1 MDIERIND
9 NTFKVY
15 ISYIDIE
22 ERGFSR
28 DEIWFNKDKSE
39 QLFWE
44 MMDEVHDDDHF
55 EELDGP
61 LWIQVHAMEKGLEVI
76 VTRTEI
82 TKQDE
87 RLGNNSDVDDI
98 SSKIFKN
105 GVSSSI
111 GQHEF
116 DDFSSYMDDLEEIPS
131 DYTFV
136 FESFDDVIGLAKKLD
151 ETDLQTSLYYY
162 EDKYYLLIVFDFDI
176 TEFESVLNTLSIVS
190 EFANNSKTTIHIIQ
204 EYGKQIIESGVL
216 DEINK
221 HF

>member
-76 VTRTEI
+76 VTRTEMSKGNDQSESSFEVEDI
-82 TKQDE
+82 T
-87 RLGNNSDVDDI
+87 G
-98 SSKIFKN
+98 KIFKN
-105 GVSSSI
+105 GTNSI
-111 GQHEF
+111 DPHEF
-116 DDFSSYMDDLEEIPS
+116 EDFPNYMDDLDELPS

-136 FESFDDVIGLAKKLD
+136 FDNFDDILPLAKKLD
-151 ETDLQTSLYYY
+151 KKSIQSSLYHY
-162 EDKYYLLIVFDFDI
+162 ENKYYLNIYFNFDMNEIVTILD
-176 TEFESVLNTLSIVS
+176 TLSIIS
-190 EFANNSKTTIHIIQ
+190 EFASRTNKTIHVIQ
-204 EYGKQIIESGVL
+204 EYGKEIIANDVFNEL
-216 DEINK
+216 NK

>member
-76 VTRTEI
+76 VTRTEMA
-82 TKQDE
+82 KDE
-87 RLGNNSDVDDI
+87 QSDDSLRSEDL
-98 SSKIFKN
+98 SNKIFKN
-105 GVSSSI
+105 AVSNM
-111 GQHEF
+111 GPHEF
-116 DDFSSYMDDLEEIPS
+116 DDFSNYMDDLDEIPS
-131 DYTFV
+131 EYTFV
-136 FESFDDVIGLAKKLD
+136 FENFEDVIGLSKKL
-151 ETDLQTSLYYY
+151 EDLDFDTSLYHYN
-162 EDKYYLLIVFDFDI
+162 EKYYLHVAFDMDLVELEAI
-176 TEFESVLNTLSIVS
+176 LNTLSVIS
-190 EFANNSKTTIHIIQ
+190 EFGQSTKTTIHIIQ
-204 EYGKQIIESGVL
+204 EYGKEIIANNVMEEL
-216 DEINK
+216 NR

>member
-111 GQHEF
+111 GPHEF
-116 DDFSSYMDDLEEIPS
+116 DDFSSYMEELEDIPT

-151 ETDLQTSLYYY
+151 EGDLQTSLYFY
-162 EDKYYLLIVFDFDI
+162 EEKYYLHIVFDFDI

-190 EFANNSKTTIHIIQ
+190 EFANSSKTTIHMIE
-204 EYGKQIIESGVL
+204 EYGKQIIADAVL
-216 DEINK
+216 DELNK

>member
-76 VTRTEI
+76 VTRTEL

-87 RLGNNSDVDDI
+87 RLGNNSDADDI

-111 GQHEF
+111 GPHEF
-116 DDFSSYMDDLEEIPS
+116 DDFSSYMDELDEIPM

-151 ETDLQTSLYYY
+151 EAELQTSLYFY
-162 EDKYYLLIVFDFDI
+162 EEKYYLHIVFDFDV
-176 TEFESVLNTLSIVS
+176 TEFEFVLNTLSIVS
-190 EFANNSKTTIHIIQ
+190 EFASNSKTTIHLIQ
-204 EYGKQIIESGVL
+204 EYGKQIIADGVL
-216 DEINK
+216 DELNK

>member
-76 VTRTEI
+76 VTRTEMA
-82 TKQDE
+82 KDE
-87 RLGNNSDVDDI
+87 RSDDSLSAEDL
-98 SSKIFKN
+98 SNKIFKN
-105 GVSSSI
+105 AVSNSM
-111 GQHEF
+111 GPHEF
-116 DDFSSYMDDLEEIPS
+116 DDFSNYMDDLDEIPS
-131 DYTFV
+131 EYTFI
-136 FESFDDVIGLAKKLD
+136 FENFEDVIGLSKKLD
-151 ETDLQTSLYYY
+151 DIDLDTSLYHYN
-162 EDKYYLLIVFDFDI
+162 EKYYLHVIFDMDMVELEVI
-176 TEFESVLNTLSIVS
+176 LNTLSVIS
-190 EFANNSKTTIHIIQ
+190 EFGQSTKTTIHIIQ
-204 EYGKQIIESGVL
+204 EYGKEIIAANVMEEL
-216 DEINK
+216 KK

>member
-76 VTRTEI
+76 VTRTEMA
-82 TKQDE
+82 KDE
-87 RLGNNSDVDDI
+87 RSDDSLSAEDL
-98 SSKIFKN
+98 SNKIFKN
-105 GVSSSI
+105 AVSNSM
-111 GQHEF
+111 GPHEF
-116 DDFSSYMDDLEEIPS
+116 DDFSNYMDDLDEIPS
-131 DYTFV
+131 EYTFI
-136 FESFDDVIGLAKKLD
+136 FENFEDVIGLSKKLD
-151 ETDLQTSLYYY
+151 DIDLDTSLYHYN
-162 EDKYYLLIVFDFDI
+162 EKYYLHVIFDMDMVELEVI
-176 TEFESVLNTLSIVS
+176 LNTLSVIS
-190 EFANNSKTTIHIIQ
+190 EFGQSTKTTIHIIQ
-204 EYGKQIIESGVL
+204 EYGKEIIAANVMEEL
-216 DEINK
+216 NK

>member
-87 RLGNNSDVDDI
+87 RLGNNSDVDDM
-98 SSKIFKN
+98 SGKIFKN

-111 GQHEF
+111 GPHEF
-116 DDFSSYMDDLEEIPS
+116 DDFSSYMEDLEEIPT

-136 FESFDDVIGLAKKLD
+136 FEGFDDVIGLAKKLD
-151 ETDLQTSLYYY
+151 EADLLTSLYYY
-162 EDKYYLLIVFDFDI
+162 EDKYYLHIVFDFDI
-176 TEFESVLNTLSIVS
+176 TEFESVLNTLSVVS

-204 EYGKQIIESGVL
+204 EYGKQIIEHGVL
-216 DEINK
+216 DELNK

>member
-55 EELDGP
+55 EELEGP
-61 LWIQVHAMEKGLEVI
+61 LWIQDHAMEKGLEVI

-82 TKQDE
+82 GKHEE
-87 RLGNNSDVDDI
+87 RSDDFEMDDL
-98 SSKIFKN
+98 SNKIFKN

-111 GQHEF
+111 GPHEF
-116 DDFSSYMDDLEEIPS
+116 DDFSHFMDEGEEIPS
-131 DYTFV
+131 EYTFV
-136 FESFDDVIGLAKKLD
+136 FENFDDLLVLAKKLD
-151 ETDLQTSLYYY
+151 KVNFETSLYHY
-162 EDKYYLLIVFDFDI
+162 EEKYYLHAVFNSEV
-176 TEFESVLNTLSIVS
+176 TEFEDVLNTLSVIS
-190 EFANNSKTTIHIIQ
+190 EFANSTKTTIHMIQ
-204 EYGKQIIESGVL
+204 EYGKEIIVNDVFQEL
-216 DEINK
+216 NR

>member
-82 TKQDE
+82 TKHDD
-87 RLGNNSDVDDI
+87 RLGSNSDVDDI

-111 GQHEF
+111 GPHEF
-116 DDFSSYMDDLEEIPS
+116 DDFSSYMDELEEMPT

-136 FESFDDVIGLAKKLD
+136 FENFDDVIGLAKKLD
-151 ETDLQTSLYYY
+151 ESDLQTSLYHY
-162 EDKYYLLIVFDFDI
+162 EEKYYMHIVFDFDI

-190 EFANNSKTTIHIIQ
+190 EFASNSKTTIHIIQ

-216 DEINK
+216 DELNK

>member
-111 GQHEF
+111 GPHEF
-116 DDFSSYMDDLEEIPS
+116 DDFSSYMEELEDIPT

-151 ETDLQTSLYYY
+151 EADLQTSLYFY
-162 EDKYYLLIVFDFDI
+162 EEKYYLHIVFDFDI

-190 EFANNSKTTIHIIQ
+190 EFANSSKTTIHMIE
-204 EYGKQIIESGVL
+204 EYGKQIIADAVL
-216 DEINK
+216 DELNK

>member
-87 RLGNNSDVDDI
+87 RIGSNSDVDDI

-111 GQHEF
+111 GAHEF
-116 DDFSSYMDDLEEIPS
+116 DDFSSYMDELEEIPM

-136 FESFDDVIGLAKKLD
+136 FESFEDVIGLAKKLD
-151 ETDLQTSLYYY
+151 EADLQTSLYFY
-162 EDKYYLLIVFDFDI
+162 EEKYYLHIIFDFEI
-176 TEFESVLNTLSIVS
+176 TEFDSVLNILSVVS

-204 EYGKQIIESGVL
+204 EYGKQIIESRVL
-216 DEINK
+216 DELNK

>member
-76 VTRTEI
+76 VTRTEL

-87 RLGNNSDVDDI
+87 RLGNNSDGDDL
-98 SSKIFKN
+98 SNKIFKN

-111 GQHEF
+111 GSHEF
-116 DDFSSYMDDLEEIPS
+116 DDFSSYMEDLEEIPT

-136 FESFDDVIGLAKKLD
+136 FENFDDVIGLAKKLD
-151 ETDLQTSLYYY
+151 EADLQTSLYFY
-162 EDKYYLLIVFDFDI
+162 EEKYYLHIVFDFDI
-176 TEFESVLNTLSIVS
+176 TEFDTVLNVLSIVS
-190 EFANNSKTTIHIIQ
+190 EFGNSSKTTIHIIE
-204 EYGKQIIESGVL
+204 EYGKQIIADGVL
-216 DEINK
+216 DELNK

>member
-76 VTRTEI
+76 VTRTEM
-82 TKQDE
+82 TKDE
-87 RLGNNSDVDDI
+87 QSDDSLRSEDL
-98 SSKIFKN
+98 SNKIFKN
-105 GVSSSI
+105 AVSNM
-111 GQHEF
+111 GPHEF
-116 DDFSSYMDDLEEIPS
+116 DDFSNYMDDLDEIPS
-131 DYTFV
+131 EYTFV
-136 FESFDDVIGLAKKLD
+136 FENFEDVIGLSKKL
-151 ETDLQTSLYYY
+151 EDLDFDTSLYHYN
-162 EDKYYLLIVFDFDI
+162 EKYYLHVAFDMDLVELEAI
-176 TEFESVLNTLSIVS
+176 LNTLSVIS
-190 EFANNSKTTIHIIQ
+190 EFGQSTKTTIHIIQ
-204 EYGKQIIESGVL
+204 EYGKEIIANNVMEEL
-216 DEINK
+216 NR

>member
-87 RLGNNSDVDDI
+87 RIGSNSDVDDI

-111 GQHEF
+111 GTHEF
-116 DDFSSYMDDLEEIPS
+116 DDFSSYMDELEEIPM

-136 FESFDDVIGLAKKLD
+136 FESFEDIIGLAKKLD
-151 ETDLQTSLYYY
+151 EADIQTSLYFY
-162 EDKYYLLIVFDFDI
+162 EEKYYLHIIFDFEI
-176 TEFESVLNTLSIVS
+176 TEFESVLNILSVVS

-204 EYGKQIIESGVL
+204 EYGKQIIESRVL
-216 DEINK
+216 DELNK

>member
-87 RLGNNSDVDDI
+87 RIGSNSDVDDI

-111 GQHEF
+111 GTHEF
-116 DDFSSYMDDLEEIPS
+116 DDFSSYMDELEEIPM

-136 FESFDDVIGLAKKLD
+136 FESFEDVIGLAKKLD
-151 ETDLQTSLYYY
+151 EADLQTSLYFY
-162 EDKYYLLIVFDFDI
+162 EEKYYLHIIFDFEI
-176 TEFESVLNTLSIVS
+176 TEFDSVLNILSVVS

-204 EYGKQIIESGVL
+204 EYGKQIIESRVL
-216 DEINK
+216 DELNK

>member
-87 RLGNNSDVDDI
+87 RIGSNSDVDDI

-111 GQHEF
+111 GAHEF
-116 DDFSSYMDDLEEIPS
+116 DDFSSYMDELEEIPM

-136 FESFDDVIGLAKKLD
+136 FESFEDVIGLAKKLD
-151 ETDLQTSLYYY
+151 EADIQTSLYFY
-162 EDKYYLLIVFDFDI
+162 EEKYYLHIIFDFEI
-176 TEFESVLNTLSIVS
+176 TEFDSVLNILSVVS

-204 EYGKQIIESGVL
+204 EYGKQIIESRVL
-216 DEINK
+216 DELNK

>member
-87 RLGNNSDVDDI
+87 RIGSNSDVDDI

-111 GQHEF
+111 GTHEF
-116 DDFSSYMDDLEEIPS
+116 DDFSSYMDELEEIPM

-136 FESFDDVIGLAKKLD
+136 FESFEDVIGLAKKLD
-151 ETDLQTSLYYY
+151 EADLQTSLYFY
-162 EDKYYLLIVFDFDI
+162 EEKYYLHIIFDFEI
-176 TEFESVLNTLSIVS
+176 TEFESVLNILSVVS

-204 EYGKQIIESGVL
+204 EYGKQIIANGVL
-216 DEINK
+216 DELNK

>member
-216 DEINK
+216 DELNK

>member
-87 RLGNNSDVDDI
+87 RIASNSDVDDI

-111 GQHEF
+111 GTHEF
-116 DDFSSYMDDLEEIPS
+116 DDFSSYMDELEEIPM

-136 FESFDDVIGLAKKLD
+136 FESFEDVIGLAKKLD
-151 ETDLQTSLYYY
+151 EADLQTSLYFY
-162 EDKYYLLIVFDFDI
+162 EEKYYLHIIFDFEI
-176 TEFESVLNTLSIVS
+176 TEFESVLNILSVVS

-204 EYGKQIIESGVL
+204 EYGKQIIANGVL
-216 DEINK
+216 DELNK

>member
-76 VTRTEI
+76 VTRTEL

-87 RLGNNSDVDDI
+87 RLGNNSEIDDI
-98 SSKIFKN
+98 SGKIFKN

-111 GQHEF
+111 GSHEF
-116 DDFSSYMDDLEEIPS
+116 DDFSSYMEDLEEIPT

-151 ETDLQTSLYYY
+151 ETDLLTSLYFY
-162 EDKYYLLIVFDFDI
+162 EGKYYLHIVFDFDI
-176 TEFESVLNTLSIVS
+176 SEFDSVLNSLSIVS
-190 EFANNSKTTIHIIQ
+190 EFANNSKTTIHIIE
-204 EYGKQIIESGVL
+204 EYGKNIIANGVL
-216 DEINK
+216 NELNK

>member
-76 VTRTEI
+76 VTRTEMA
-82 TKQDE
+82 KDE
-87 RLGNNSDVDDI
+87 RSDDSLSAEDL
-98 SSKIFKN
+98 SNKIFKN
-105 GVSSSI
+105 AVSNSM
-111 GQHEF
+111 GPHEF
-116 DDFSSYMDDLEEIPS
+116 DDFSNYMDDLDEIPTE
-131 DYTFV
+131 YTFI
-136 FESFDDVIGLAKKLD
+136 FENFEDVIGLSKKLD
-151 ETDLQTSLYYY
+151 DLDLDTSLYHYN
-162 EDKYYLLIVFDFDI
+162 DKYYLHVIFDMDMVELEVI
-176 TEFESVLNTLSIVS
+176 LNTLSVIS
-190 EFANNSKTTIHIIQ
+190 EFGQSTKTTIHIIQ
-204 EYGKQIIESGVL
+204 EYGKEIIAADVMEEL
-216 DEINK
+216 RK

>member
-55 EELDGP
+55 DELDGP

-76 VTRTEI
+76 VTRTELA
-82 TKQDE
+82 KDE
-87 RLGNNSDVDDI
+87 RSDDSDEMEDV
-98 SSKIFKN
+98 SNKIFKN

-111 GQHEF
+111 GPHEF
-116 DDFSSYMDDLEEIPS
+116 DDFSNYMDDLDEIPS
-131 DYTFV
+131 EYTFK
-136 FESFDDVIGLAKKLD
+136 FENFDDVLGLAKKL
-151 ETDLQTSLYYY
+151 EKVNFKTSLYHY
-162 EDKYYLLIVFDFDI
+162 EEKYYLHVSFNIEVV
-176 TEFESVLNTLSIVS
+176 EFESVLNTLSVIS
-190 EFANNSKTTIHIIQ
+190 EFGLSTKTTIHMIQ
-204 EYGKQIIESGVL
+204 EYGKEIIANDVL
-216 DEINK
+216 KELNK

>member
-55 EELDGP
+55 DELDGP

-76 VTRTEI
+76 VTRTEM
-82 TKQDE
+82 TK
-87 RLGNNSDVDDI
+87 GNDRSE
-98 SSKIFKN
+98 SSFDMEEHSGKVYKN
-105 GVSSSI
+105 GVSSI
-111 GQHEF
+111 GAHDF
-116 DDFSSYMDDLEEIPS
+116 DDFPAYMDDLEEIPT
-131 DYTFV
+131 DYTFY
-136 FESFDDVIGLAKKLD
+136 FDNFDDILPLAKKLGD
-151 ETDLQTSLYYY
+151 KNIQSSLYHY
-162 EDKYYLLIVFDFDI
+162 EDKYYVNVQFDFDMDEI
-176 TEFESVLNTLSIVS
+176 VYVLDILSVIS
-190 EFANNSKTTIHIIQ
+190 EFANRTNKTIHVIQ
-204 EYGKQIIESGVL
+204 EYGKEIIVNDAFNEL
-216 DEINK
+216 NK